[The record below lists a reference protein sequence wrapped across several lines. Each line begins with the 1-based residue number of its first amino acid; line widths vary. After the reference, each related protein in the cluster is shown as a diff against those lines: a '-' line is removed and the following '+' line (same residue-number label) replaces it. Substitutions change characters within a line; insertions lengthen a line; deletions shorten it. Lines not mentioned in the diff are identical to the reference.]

1 MMSAPTMA
9 NVVAS
14 PSAYAFQGGAPPP
27 YVDAAGAQQ
36 QPDPLQQQHNDAWQL
51 YHQQHQLPTA
61 NTGTTPPAVT
71 AAFNIAVG
79 STPQHVSP
87 LGQGP
92 PGDLETGFEP
102 PPQDTAPYDVLVKMV
117 RDLQAQL
124 GFAVGTGGR
133 RLDRAPYTWEH
144 SLAWIATGWG
154 DSIVRCTWG
163 NGLAR
168 RTRSLGTWAAFG
180 AKGLGR
186 HVPARA

>member
-1 MMSAPTMA
+1 MMPATTMA

-36 QPDPLQQQHNDAWQL
+36 QPDPLQQQGDDAWQL

-61 NTGTTPPAVT
+61 NAGTTPPAVT

-92 PGDLETGFEP
+92 PGDLETGFQP
-102 PPQDTAPYDVLVKMV
+102 PPQDTAPYDALVKMV
-117 RDLQAQL
+117 KDLQAQL
-124 GFAVGTGGR
+124 AMLVAAQVAGESIGR
-133 RLDRAPYTWEH
+133 TAPGANSLARSVSGSGRLDWAH
-144 SLAWIATGWG
+144 
-154 DSIVRCTWG
+154 CTWG

-168 RTRSLGTWAAFG
+168 RTCSPRT
-180 AKGLGR
+180 
-186 HVPARA
+186 